1 MRINA
6 RAHRVIGRYAS
17 DKVVYLLLMMILVFG
32 IILAIALYAG
42 PNMFYDDVWYI
53 NSAHLLATG
62 NSSFILSKFS
72 FAFFKTI
79 ILALS
84 FKALGY
90 GSVQAILPDF
100 AYFIITIYLIFLIG
114 KYVAGRT
121 LGLIAALVATIT
133 PFFVAHATRVNPD
146 IALGMDLALILYLFF
161 KYVRMPEAKRRANKS
176 MPFAIGLAT
185 SFAVYLKTEGFLVV
199 FTMAL
204 SVFILYLY
212 LRANTKRIPAWRHT
226 VDKRFLLYAIIG
238 LAIGFGIYFSVFY
251 ALLGNPFFSLE
262 NYGGAAAP
270 TGISKIDTIMALLN
284 PYTLS
289 LSTASFYPNIV
300 PLGLLPFFALVGT
313 VIGVRKKN
321 IDVIFLGLMTWLMFV
336 YLFFGPASTTR
347 FITVPT
353 VTRLFNLLIA
363 PLSVLAGY
371 LIVAVY
377 GIRYKTI
384 KHAAVMRGIIP
395 AFLVLLLI
403 VADIPIYIGY
413 HAYAQGITET
423 RGLLTNANAELGHLS
438 GGANLTAYINTSIG
452 SRLTT
457 FYNMQFLS
465 NYSTHEHFFNTHGLA
480 PMVNVVD
487 TCPNVLPN
495 AHTYLIALLPNTI
508 ANESGNPGSVINKWA
523 GNNCTLTLLWNYSE
537 KMDYYGYMVQLTVRV
552 YGVTETGRH
561 G

>member
-6 RAHRVIGRYAS
+6 RAHRVRSRYTS
-17 DKVVYLLLMMILVFG
+17 DNIVYLLLMMILVFG
-32 IILAIALYAG
+32 IILAITLYAG

-72 FAFFKTI
+72 FAFLKTA

-84 FKALGY
+84 FKVLGY
-90 GSVQAILPDF
+90 GGVQAVLPNF
-100 AYFIITIYLIFLIG
+100 AYFIITVYLVFLIG
-114 KYVAGRT
+114 KYVAGRA
-121 LGLIAALVATIT
+121 LGLIAAFIATTT

-146 IALGMDLALILYLFF
+146 VALGMALALILYLFF
-161 KYVRMPEAKRRANKS
+161 KYARMPEAKRHTNRF

-185 SFAVYLKTEGFLVV
+185 SFAVYLKTEGFLIV
-199 FTMAL
+199 FTVAL
-204 SVFILYLY
+204 FVFILYLY
-212 LRANTKRIPAWRHT
+212 LRANARRIPAWRHT
-226 VDKRFLLYAIIG
+226 VDNRFMLYAIIG
-238 LAIGFGIYFSVFY
+238 LVIGFGVYFSVFY
-251 ALLGNPFFSLE
+251 ALSGNPFFSLE

-270 TGISKIDTIMALLN
+270 TGISKIATIITLLDPYTPYLSAASLN
-284 PYTLS
+284 PDV
-289 LSTASFYPNIV
+289 V
-300 PLGLLPFFALVGT
+300 PLGLLPIFALIGT
-313 VIGVRKKN
+313 VIGTRKRNMN
-321 IDVIFLGLMTWLMFV
+321 ITFLSLITWFVFV

-353 VTRLFNLLIA
+353 VTRLFSLLIA

-371 LIVAVY
+371 FIIEVY
-377 GIRYKTI
+377 KMRYKTI
-384 KHAAVMRGIIP
+384 KNAAVMRGVIP
-395 AFLVLLLI
+395 AFLVLFLI
-403 VADIPIYIGY
+403 VTSIPIYIGY
-413 HAYAQGITET
+413 HAYAQSITET
-423 RGLLTNANAELGHLS
+423 RGLLINTNAELVHLA

-465 NYSTHEHFFNTHGLA
+465 NYSTHEHFFNTQGLA

-487 TCPNVLPN
+487 TCPDVLPN

-508 ANESGNPGSVINKWA
+508 ANESSNPGSVINRWT

-537 KMDYYGYMVQLTVRV
+537 KTDYYGYMVPLTVRV
-552 YGVTETGRH
+552 YGVTETR
-561 G
+561 